1 LISIPK
7 GCIRNTHITPVTHL
21 FPYVFTDTS
30 LLITYE
36 TGILGQAAVKKFF
49 IATFLERKI
58 MSTKTSFKRI
68 ALVAASALAFGGL
81 SVVTATTAHAANE
94 NISGIAFS
102 SSSDWSASTASTT
115 PGTTTIP
122 VAVTVVAGSTF
133 YMNVVETGTAVGV
146 ETYQGALSTFA
157 DATLQLETT
166 TADATRFGYD
176 TGTGTVRTG
185 STFETVTTLVA
196 PSTAGTYYLKATA
209 TDATS
214 QGYAVVTVVNALA
227 TTYDGTI
234 AGIGTATPSGVAG
247 TNNTITISALRN
259 SASGKAGYIN
269 VSGAGG
275 TIKSIA
281 GTASV
286 IGATSGEIASTGTF
300 APVAVVINTPTAG
313 TVTVTY
319 AAESAVGSGIASTTL
334 TTVTITVAAT
344 GSSGVLSVANSTVY
358 DTTTIADTLPAAAA
372 LSAATGISTV
382 AASTPVVRYTWTLKD
397 ALTNAFALSATSPAS
412 VVITGP
418 GLLHT
423 TNSHGGAAAKALAL
437 TSGSTGNFYAYGDG
451 TSGVAT
457 ITFSVGS
464 TVVATKTLTFYSS
477 TVKTLTATVNHGIV
491 RSAAVAGVNL
501 DSGTAGIVDYIS
513 VVAKDASGNA
523 VPSLTNLTASSSST
537 SVVTTGAPT
546 WDATDLVYYIPLTGV
561 AKGSATIT
569 IKDSTG
575 LISATG
581 DVKVA
586 KAVIA
591 DWSIAFD
598 QTSYT
603 AGDLVTVT
611 ITAKDSDGNL
621 VADGFYTDVLA
632 AKFATSQA
640 VTSDIFGSELHFA
653 AGVTTSTFYAPYA
666 PGTLVISAL
675 VGSSATALSATV
687 AALAGTKT
695 LVTSAD
701 ITSAD
706 SSASLALDAANAA
719 TDAAN
724 NAYDEAQNATQAASD
739 ALAAVTALAKQVKTL
754 IASVKALTAAVAK
767 LKK

>member
-1 LISIPK
+1 MSPK
-7 GCIRNTHITPVTHL
+7 NNYKQVSAAVRILQQKRDASARATHL
-21 FPYVFTDTS
+21 MVKNDS
-30 LLITYE
+30 LITYE
-36 TGILGQAAVKKFF
+36 KAFLGQAAVKKFF

-81 SVVTATTAHAANE
+81 SVVTATTAHAAGE
-94 NISGIAFS
+94 DVSGLAFS
-102 SSSDWSASTASTT
+102 ASSNFGSATASTT
-115 PGTTTIP
+115 PGTVTTP
-122 VAVTVVAGSTF
+122 VSATVVAGSTF
-133 YMNVVETGTAVGV
+133 YANVVETAAAAAVTVQQASLATFVDSGAALTA
-146 ETYQGALSTFA
+146 AA
-157 DATLQLETT
+157 AT
-166 TADATRFGYD
+166 ATVFGYD
-176 TGTGTVRTG
+176 TGTGTAIG
-185 STFETVTTLVA
+185 ANDTVTTLVA
-196 PSTAGTYYLKATA
+196 PSTAGTYYLFFKADGVGGFA
-209 TDATS
+209 KI
-214 QGYAVVTVVNALA
+214 TVVNALA

-247 TNNTITISALRN
+247 PNNTVTVSVLKN
-259 SASGKAGYIN
+259 ASGGKAGYVN
-269 VSGAGG
+269 VSGAGA

-281 GTASV
+281 GTASAA
-286 IGATSGEIASTGTF
+286 GLTNGEVAAAGT
-300 APVAVVINTPTAG
+300 ADDVAVVVNTPTAG
-313 TVTVTY
+313 TVTFTY
-319 AAESAVGSGIASTTL
+319 AAESAVGSGIASTSV
-334 TTVTITVAAT
+334 TTVTITVNAA

-358 DTTTIADTLPAAAA
+358 DTTTTGSAATAN
-372 LSAATGISTV
+372 LTAATGIATV

-397 ALTNAFALSATSPAS
+397 ALTAAFSLSATTSAS
-412 VVITGP
+412 VVISGP
-418 GLLHT
+418 GLLAT
-423 TNSHGGAAAKALAL
+423 GATHSGTAAKALAL
-437 TSGSTGNFYAYGDG
+437 TSGSTGSFYAYGDG

-491 RSAAVAGVNL
+491 RSAAVADVNL

-513 VVAKDASGNA
+513 VVAKDASGNDI
-523 VPSLTNLTASSSST
+523 PSLTNLTASSSNT

-546 WDATDLVYYIPLTGV
+546 WDATDKVYYIPLTGV

-569 IKDSTG
+569 IKDATG
-575 LISATG
+575 TISATG

-598 QTSYT
+598 KQEYS
-603 AGDLVTVT
+603 AGEEVKLT

-621 VADGFYTDVLA
+621 VADGYYNNVLA

-640 VTSDIFGSELHFA
+640 VTSDVFGSTLHFQN
-653 AGVTTSTFYAPYA
+653 GVVTDTFYAPYA

-675 VGSSATALSATV
+675 IGSSTTALSAAV
-687 AALAGTKT
+687 AALAGKKT
-695 LVTSAD
+695 LETSAN
-701 ITSAD
+701 IISAD

-739 ALAAVTALAKQVKTL
+739 ALAAVTALAAQVKSL
-754 IASVKALTAAVAK
+754 IAQVKKLTKAVAK
-767 LKK
+767 LS